1 MLIQRMQEKNA
12 NIPTTTASTAA
23 LDALKALGVRRI
35 SLATPYPKELAN
47 LQEQFL
53 KDNGV
58 EVLDTTWMSKKTTL
72 ASEISAEQVYNL
84 AVESNDVESEA
95 IFISCVTLHT
105 IELIE
110 KLEKDLKK
118 PVITSSQV
126 TMWRLLRLANVT
138 VGIKGYGQLFHT

>member
-1 MLIQRMQEKNA
+1 MLIQKMKERNG

-23 LDALKALGVRRI
+23 LDALKALGANRI
-35 SLATPYPKELAN
+35 SLATPYPEELTKI
-47 LQEQFL
+47 QEQFL
-53 KDNGV
+53 KDNGI
-58 EVLDTTWMSKKTTL
+58 EVLHTTWMSKRTTL
-72 ASEISAEQVYNL
+72 ASEISAETVYNL

-118 PVITSSQV
+118 PVITSSQA

-138 VGIKGYGQLFHT
+138 GGVKGYGQLFHL

>member
-1 MLIQRMQEKNA
+1 MLTHKMREING

>member
-1 MLIQRMQEKNA
+1 MLIQRMQEKNG

>member
-1 MLIQRMQEKNA
+1 MREING